1 MTQLLELH
9 EHASRLAKAFG
20 DWRKAYFAMYGYAT
34 QSEAENERLR
44 LRHHQHTYCAYCG
57 EEFPADVEGAAD
69 AVGAHIFACEKHP
82 IAWIKKVLRDEVW
95 ADMTLGTIEEIRLF
109 ELLNWMDGKALGG
122 G

>member
-1 MTQLLELH
+1 M
-9 EHASRLAKAFG
+9 R
-20 DWRKAYFAMYGYAT
+20 T
-34 QSEAENERLR
+34 QSDKKAGEPENPFTIDGLRVKIAQLEAENERLR